1 MKKICTITLI
11 GRPNVGKSSLLNKLI
26 NYDLSIIS
34 KHVQTTRDQ
43 IRGIYNDHE
52 CQFIFLDTPGIHKG
66 KNLLSEKLN
75 QKSYQ
80 ALEESDLVM
89 FLFPANEE
97 IGKGDKYI
105 LHRIKDAQVNNVI
118 GIITKIDLI
127 KNKDILEEKVNQLK
141 ELGFKKIL
149 GVGFEHDQTYKDVIN
164 EIKNYAYDGECL
176 YEEDEFT
183 DVPMRFIAK
192 EIIRENALQY
202 LYDELPHSI
211 AVEITEFTESEKE
224 QIPYNIQAILYVKK
238 ESQKGIL
245 IGKGAQMIKK
255 ISMNARQKMEK
266 IFDHKVYL
274 NVSVKVNENW
284 VDDETKIKQ
293 MGY

>member
-141 ELGFKKIL
+141 ELGLKYYPSQEE
-149 GVGFEHDQTYKDVIN
+149 VEE
-164 EIKNYAYDGECL
+164 EIKKAGPRVQML
-176 YEEDEFT
+176 EFT
-183 DVPMRFIAK
+183 I
-192 EIIRENALQY
+192 E
-202 LYDELPHSI
+202 H
-211 AVEITEFTESEKE
+211 ITGKTVHEK
-224 QIPYNIQAILYVKK
+224 
-238 ESQKGIL
+238 
-245 IGKGAQMIKK
+245 
-255 ISMNARQKMEK
+255 
-266 IFDHKVYL
+266 
-274 NVSVKVNENW
+274 
-284 VDDETKIKQ
+284 
-293 MGY
+293 

>member
-43 IRGIYNDHE
+43 IRGIYNDKE

-89 FLFPANEE
+89 FLVPANEE

-105 LHRIKDAQVNNVI
+105 LHRIKDAQINNVI

-127 KNKDILEEKVNQLK
+127 KNKDMLEEKVNQLK

-149 GVGFEHDQTYKDVIN
+149 GVGFERNQTYKDVIE
-164 EIKNYAYDGECL
+164 EIKNYAYDGEPL
-176 YEEDEFT
+176 YEEDDIT

-192 EIIRENALQY
+192 EIIREIALQY

-211 AVEITEFTESEKE
+211 AIEITEFKE
-224 QIPYNIQAILYVKK
+224 NENERIPYDIQAVIYVKK

-255 ISMNARQKMEK
+255 ISMNARKKMERIFNHK
-266 IFDHKVYL
+266 IYL